1 MDKKELEKVRAELQI
16 QYDRRSTGTGQAV
29 LKSRI
34 GYLDYKI
41 ALLTAP

>member
-1 MDKKELEKVRAELQI
+1 MEKVRAELQV
-16 QYDRRSTGTGQAV
+16 QYDRRSAEADQAA

-41 ALLTAP
+41 ALMTDQEA

>member
-1 MDKKELEKVRAELQI
+1 MEKVRAELQI
-16 QYDRRSTGTGQAV
+16 QYDRRSTEAGHAI

-41 ALLTAP
+41 AVMTAG